1 MPPSFCMARGG
12 IILVRLWQQGSSPC
26 LVIGLGHDWRSG
38 RLAGSGLAR
47 VGLEAG
53 AWRRWTKSWSKG
65 ELGHR
70 ATWACA
76 RQAGHVLQFGA
87 VWRIT
92 WASHAERASLGARAG
107 LETRAGLEPRV
118 GLRALGTTR

>member
-1 MPPSFCMARGG
+1 M
-12 IILVRLWQQGSSPC
+12 
-26 LVIGLGHDWRSG
+26 IG
-38 RLAGSGLAR
+38 
-47 VGLEAG
+47 GLEGWQDQALHVLGSKQGHGGVGPRAG
-53 AWRRWTKSWSKG
+53 ARG

-76 RQAGHVLQFGA
+76 RQAGHVLQFGV

>member
-1 MPPSFCMARGG
+1 MLETSSLLSIQASWSDF
-12 IILVRLWQQGSSPC
+12 WQQGGGPC

-65 ELGHR
+65 
-70 ATWACA
+70 
-76 RQAGHVLQFGA
+76 
-87 VWRIT
+87 RIGP
-92 WASHAERASLGARAG
+92 SRDM
-107 LETRAGLEPRV
+107 
-118 GLRALGTTR
+118 GLR